1 MSQIVIFKRDQSSNL
16 ISVLIPTP
24 ECLENYSIDTIAQKD
39 VPSGVP
45 YKILNLSDLPE
56 EAQYWDEFFDAI
68 EWDGSEADGVGSVS
82 NQFEEA

>member
-1 MSQIVIFKRDQSSNL
+1 MNKIIIYPNDNGG
-16 ISVLIPTP
+16 IAALIPTP
-24 ECLENYSIDTIAQKD
+24 ECLENYSIDAIAQKD

-68 EWDGSEADGVGSVS
+68 EWDGSDADGIGSVS